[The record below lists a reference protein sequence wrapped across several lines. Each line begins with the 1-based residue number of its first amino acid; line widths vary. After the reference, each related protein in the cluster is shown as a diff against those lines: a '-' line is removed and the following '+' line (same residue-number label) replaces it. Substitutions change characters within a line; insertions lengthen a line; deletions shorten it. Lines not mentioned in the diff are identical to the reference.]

1 MEEHFETWSRFS
13 VPGLILTG
21 LGLSVIG
28 QATIRKATGRGW
40 FLQGT
45 LGLILF
51 NAGLALF
58 GEAVKARAL
67 YEVEL
72 DRFRHAPR

>member
-1 MEEHFETWSRFS
+1 MEEHFETWSRYS

-21 LGLSVIG
+21 LGLSIVG
-28 QATIRKATGRGW
+28 QATINKAKNRPW
-40 FLQGT
+40 FVQGT

-58 GEAVKARAL
+58 GESIKARAL
-67 YEVEL
+67 YEAEL
-72 DRFRHAPR
+72 ERFRHAPR

>member
-21 LGLSVIG
+21 LGLSLIG
-28 QATIRKATGRGW
+28 QATIRKGNGRPW

-45 LGLILF
+45 LGLIVF
-51 NAGLALF
+51 NTGLALF
-58 GEAVKARAL
+58 GESVKARAL
-67 YEVEL
+67 YETEL
-72 DRFRHAPR
+72 ERFRYAPR

>member
-21 LGLSVIG
+21 LGLSLIG
-28 QATIRKATGRGW
+28 QATIHKGKGRRW

-45 LGLILF
+45 LGLVVF

>member
-21 LGLSVIG
+21 LGLSLIG
-28 QATIRKATGRGW
+28 QATIRKGTGRSW

-45 LGLILF
+45 LGLIVF
-51 NAGLALF
+51 NTGLALF
-58 GEAVKARAL
+58 GESVKARAL
-67 YEVEL
+67 YEAEL
-72 DRFRHAPR
+72 ERFRHAPR

>member
-1 MEEHFETWSRFS
+1 VEDHFETWSRFS
-13 VPGLILTG
+13 LVGLILTG

-28 QATIRKATGRGW
+28 QATISKAKGHRW

-45 LGLILF
+45 LGLIIF
-51 NAGLALF
+51 NTGLALF
-58 GEAVKARAL
+58 GESVKARAL
-67 YEVEL
+67 YEAEL